1 MKALILNNKV
11 VDLKEVE
18 FEVHSSLTWV
28 DCDNTVEIGDNY
40 DGSSFSKFTIT
51 FEMHMSAI
59 RSNRNFLIKQTDWW
73 ASSDL
78 TMTDADKK
86 YRQDLRDI
94 TNGLDTVKKC
104 EDLTWPTNPREG

>member
-1 MKALILNNKV
+1 MYKNIDGVQIQMTAEEETAWLAYQDTPSTELELHLKRIRFKRNNLLHK
-11 VDLKEVE
+11 
-18 FEVHSSLTWV
+18 
-28 DCDNTVEIGDNY
+28 
-40 DGSSFSKFTIT
+40 
-51 FEMHMSAI
+51 
-59 RSNRNFLIKQTDWW
+59 TDWW

-104 EDLTWPTNPREG
+104 EDLTWPTNPRESS